1 MTPEHP
7 RMLTVSVMITSKD
20 RAEDLRRTCGVLAK
34 LDPEPLEVLITADG
48 CSDHTAQVVATRL
61 PRARLIV
68 NHTGLG
74 SVASRDRM
82 MREAR
87 GDLVLALDDDSYPE
101 QIDCIARLARFF
113 AERPSL
119 AIATFPQ
126 RTDEYP
132 SSLERADFGAIRP
145 VRSFPNSGACLRV
158 SVYRELAGYEPMF
171 FHMYEEPDYALQCI
185 GSGFDLLFFPELVIR
200 HHYSGATRS
209 ELRNHHRH
217 ARNEFW
223 STLMRCP
230 FPQALLFL
238 AYRVFSQ
245 ARYAASR
252 GPGWLSREPLWWWQA
267 LKGVPAALRRR
278 RPVSWPGYLRWLR
291 TPNP

>member
-1 MTPEHP
+1 
-7 RMLTVSVMITSKD
+7 
-20 RAEDLRRTCGVLAK
+20 
-34 LDPEPLEVLITADG
+34 
-48 CSDHTAQVVATRL
+48 
-61 PRARLIV
+61 
-68 NHTGLG
+68 
-74 SVASRDRM
+74 M
-82 MREAR
+82 MREAQ

-101 QIDCIARLARFF
+101 QADCITRLARLFT
-113 AERPSL
+113 ERPSL

-132 SSLERADFGAIRP
+132 ASLERADFGLTRP

-158 SVYRELAGYEPMF
+158 AVYRDLAGFEPMF

-185 GSGFDLLFFPELVIR
+185 GNGFDLLFFPEVVIR

-238 AYRVFSQ
+238 AYRILSQ
-245 ARYAASR
+245 ARYAARR
-252 GPGWLSREPLWWWQA
+252 GPGWLVREPRWWWQA
-267 LKGVPAALRRR
+267 LKGIPAALRRR